1 MREATNGGVLQ
12 KKVFFKMSQNSQEA
26 PVQEETPMNFAKFL
40 KNFFLKN
47 NSRQLLLK
55 CRHYNI
61 EVRDIARLY
70 LL

>member
-1 MREATNGGVLQ
+1 M
-12 KKVFFKMSQNSQEA
+12 FFEMSQNSQEA
-26 PVQEETPMNFAKFL
+26 PVPEETPMNFAKFL
-40 KNFFLKN
+40 RTILLKN

-55 CRHYNI
+55 CRQCNN